1 MRLKNNIKEL
11 DEILKTAGQSGN
23 IDLSDVQKHIEMLR
37 RKTILEQHKY
47 TVFFAKDGYWKTYV
61 PDPDSKK
68 GRRLIKRRDRD
79 ELDDAIVKEYAR
91 RTRSNVPWQHG
102 TSTMPMTRSSA
113 REWTR
118 SRRRL

>member
-1 MRLKNNIKEL
+1 MGLKNNIKEL
-11 DEILKTAGQSGN
+11 DKILKTAGQSGN
-23 IDLSDVQKHIEMLR
+23 IDLSDVQKHVEMLR

-79 ELDDAIVKEYAR
+79 ELDDAIVKEYRAIEILAR
-91 RTRSNVPWQHG
+91 RRISPLPLPTI
-102 TSTMPMTRSSA
+102 
-113 REWTR
+113 
-118 SRRRL
+118 RRTCG